1 MLYRWMKTKLWAVLL
16 VWCLSAC
23 QAGTS
28 VISKVPVTVD
38 RAVSGNTIEL
48 TLDGQAQR
56 VRLMGINAPLL
67 SQKPWGT
74 AAKER
79 LEALTNNQQF
89 QLELIAPEIKKNA
102 STTESSTKYGYLWQG
117 DRLINEQ
124 LIREG
129 QGLADTR
136 YVNSQYERRLVR
148 AQAYARIMAAG
159 IWSHDA
165 PLRTDPRDR

>member
-1 MLYRWMKTKLWAVLL
+1 MLYLWMKTRVWVVLL
-16 VWCLSAC
+16 LGFLTAC
-23 QAGTS
+23 QAGMPL
-28 VISKVPVTVD
+28 VSKVSVVVD

-67 SQKPWGT
+67 TQKPWGT

-79 LEALTNNQQF
+79 LEALTSNQQF
-89 QLELIAPEIKKNA
+89 QLELVAPEIKKKG
-102 STTESSTKYGYLWQG
+102 STAESSTKYGYLWQG